1 MKAFFAGL
9 YQNFLN
15 VFWQIRNWIF
25 VLVFYFFI
33 VRIVEYF
40 VLSERE
46 VFALIS
52 LKDCLVGFLLDL
64 YFVFLVWTFC
74 AFIQFLFS
82 RWKCNWITPFFVL
95 IAIATHASLEAYFFK
110 MNIPL
115 DSSDRTFCAFIQFLF
130 SRWKFNWI
138 TPFFVLIAIAT
149 HASLEAYFF
158 KMNIPM
164 DSSIYTFSFTE
175 LRIIVGLESRITVL
189 SVFLV
194 IVAGIVYFLLGKLFK
209 RKKWSNKK
217 TLRNVFAI
225 ISIITWMVLPVFSI
239 SNKKNPQSEKVMV
252 NKTFYLLE

>member
-82 RWKCNWITPFFVL
+82 RWKFNWITPFFVL

-115 DSSDRTFCAFIQFLF
+115 
-130 SRWKFNWI
+130 
-138 TPFFVLIAIAT
+138 
-149 HASLEAYFF
+149 
-158 KMNIPM
+158 